1 MEKEKA
7 KKTKPTWPAYW
18 GGGASWSTQRG
29 LPNVRRGEELLG
41 GPAPHTHVAADARRK
56 WVGGGLEP
64 LVDGTVSPSSFLVL
78 EPMFSFWIPNWGPS
92 HSVLHLCNP

>member
-7 KKTKPTWPAYW
+7 KKTKPTRPANW

-41 GPAPHTHVAADARRK
+41 GPAPHTRVAAHARRK
-56 WVGGGLEP
+56 WGGAHAAGQQHSLP
-64 LVDGTVSPSSFLVL
+64 IFLPRLGADVL
-78 EPMFSFWIPNWGPS
+78 LLDP
-92 HSVLHLCNP
+92 

>member
-41 GPAPHTHVAADARRK
+41 GPAPHTRVAAHARRK
-56 WVGGGLEP
+56 WGGGSCRWS
-64 LVDGTVSPSSFLVL
+64 TAQSPHLPRLGADVL
-78 EPMFSFWIPNWGPS
+78 LLDP
-92 HSVLHLCNP
+92 